1 MFLRLFL
8 SLVMITSLLA
18 QATGETS
25 AKSSNV
31 RQSHASVGGRIV
43 SDSFI
48 ARSLQGNLLGDDI
61 ERKVLVY
68 LPPTYDTAPQR
79 RYPVIYLLHGYGGRI
94 ESWDDGRI
102 KNLHIK
108 DDMNRLIAAREIGEM
123 IIVMPDSRNRYAGSH
138 YANSSVTGGW
148 ADAIARD
155 LVEHIDRKYRTIASP
170 DSRGLAGWSM
180 GGVGALSLAMQYP
193 GVYGSVYALSSG
205 RMDFAHA
212 SPINDEV
219 WKRVLE
225 LQRNHPASYEFKIPE
240 EVPELRAISFAA
252 AFSPNPNRRPFMADL
267 PVQLVDD
274 KLKIIPSVW
283 QQWLAHDPVALVKT
297 HASDLRALRAF
308 QFDCD
313 ASDPNVEANREFSR
327 ALRVARVPHV
337 YEEYDPHEGD
347 DPHSGHVGERIVKR
361 MLPFFSSHLRR

>member
-1 MFLRLFL
+1 MLLRLLLFL
-8 SLVMITSLLA
+8 ATIASLSA
-18 QATGETS
+18 QTGTDIS
-25 AKSSNV
+25 AKKAAGE
-31 RQSHASVGGRIV
+31 SHAASGRIV
-43 SDSFI
+43 SDTFV
-48 ARSLQGNLLGDDI
+48 ARSLRGNLVGDDI

-79 RYPVIYLLHGYGGRI
+79 RYPVIYLLHGYGVRI

-102 KNLHIK
+102 KDLRIK

-123 IIVMPDSRNRYAGSH
+123 IVVMPDSRNRYAGSH

-155 LVEHIDRKYRTIASP
+155 LVEHVDRKYRTIALP
-170 DSRGLAGWSM
+170 ESRGLAGWSM